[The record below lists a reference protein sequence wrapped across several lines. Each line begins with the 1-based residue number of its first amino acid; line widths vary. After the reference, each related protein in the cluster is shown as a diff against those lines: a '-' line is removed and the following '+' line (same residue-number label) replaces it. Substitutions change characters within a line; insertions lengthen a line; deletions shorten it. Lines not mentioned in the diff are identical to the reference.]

1 MRFMIAEPSAVARR
15 GHSLD
20 NFFVDAPEPNHS
32 TTEPDIPG
40 FRRDRCASY
49 LAGTEGSPPRAQLL
63 TAIRALAARSSNV
76 GSHAPH
82 LLTSDGSPVVRDRR
96 ARALDI
102 GCGPGREVVS
112 LRSAGFEV
120 DAIDPYPEMLHR
132 TREALLAA
140 GFDAGD
146 GLLER
151 ATLEEFAGSLT
162 PVRYDLVHAGF
173 VLPFVRPSHFQMCW
187 DAIVSSL
194 KPCGV
199 FAGQFFGPNDEF
211 VRAASPSDMTSHTA
225 AEITAIF
232 QDWEVI
238 EREEVDRDGCIGRG
252 ASKHWHVHHVVALK
266 RS

>member
-1 MRFMIAEPSAVARR
+1 
-15 GHSLD
+15 
-20 NFFVDAPEPNHS
+20 
-32 TTEPDIPG
+32 
-40 FRRDRCASY
+40 
-49 LAGTEGSPPRAQLL
+49 
-63 TAIRALAARSSNV
+63 
-76 GSHAPH
+76 
-82 LLTSDGSPVVRDRR
+82 
-96 ARALDI
+96 
-102 GCGPGREVVS
+102 
-112 LRSAGFEV
+112 
-120 DAIDPYPEMLHR
+120 
-132 TREALLAA
+132 
-140 GFDAGD
+140 
-146 GLLER
+146 
-151 ATLEEFAGSLT
+151 
-162 PVRYDLVHAGF
+162 
-173 VLPFVRPSHFQMCW
+173 MCW

>member
-1 MRFMIAEPSAVARR
+1 
-15 GHSLD
+15 
-20 NFFVDAPEPNHS
+20 
-32 TTEPDIPG
+32 
-40 FRRDRCASY
+40 
-49 LAGTEGSPPRAQLL
+49 
-63 TAIRALAARSSNV
+63 
-76 GSHAPH
+76 
-82 LLTSDGSPVVRDRR
+82 
-96 ARALDI
+96 
-102 GCGPGREVVS
+102 
-112 LRSAGFEV
+112 
-120 DAIDPYPEMLHR
+120 MLHR

-151 ATLEEFAGSLT
+151 ATLEEFAGSLK

-232 QDWEVI
+232 QDWQVI

-252 ASKHWHVHHVVALK
+252 APKHWHVHHVVALK